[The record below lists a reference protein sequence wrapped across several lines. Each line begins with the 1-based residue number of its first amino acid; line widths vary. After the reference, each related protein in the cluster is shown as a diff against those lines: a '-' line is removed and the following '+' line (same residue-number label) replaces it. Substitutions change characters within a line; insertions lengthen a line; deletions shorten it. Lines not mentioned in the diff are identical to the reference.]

1 MRTILLL
8 GVALSL
14 AACGSDAPVGPTPTN
29 VAGTY
34 QLTTF
39 DGNELPVTVVDLGAY
54 RIELTAGT
62 LALDAGGG
70 YSMDFDLRILDSGNT
85 RSTADH
91 ASGTWTADGQTITL
105 VDSQSGSPRGGT
117 ISGDTVTL
125 ENITLVFVRRR

>member
-8 GVALSL
+8 GVALTL
-14 AACGSDAPVGPTPTN
+14 AACGRDSSVGPKPTDIT
-29 VAGTY
+29 GTY

-54 RIELTAGT
+54 QIQLTADT
-62 LALDAGGG
+62 LVLDSDGS
-70 YSMDFDLRILDSGNT
+70 YSMDFDYRILDSGNT
-85 RSTADH
+85 RSAADH

-105 VDSQSGSPRGGT
+105 VDSPSGSPQSGT

-125 ENITLVFVRRR
+125 EAFTLVFVRRR